1 MGYRYVRDDEDEDE
15 EEEIPVSR
23 RSAPRFGPFVTI
35 AAAILILFG
44 AASQVGKPTLSG
56 GLLPISIPMAVE
68 NDDDGGSRSDAVNGA
83 LVSLGARR
91 VPETSLTPSRPQV
104 RLDNQPIQPPR
115 TIVNHAPEY
124 NIQEPRNDLRPPA
137 PALMGNAQPG
147 GNEPS
152 RFDPAPEAAMQP
164 RMSGATYVVAAG
176 DNWKKVEKQT
186 GRRWQDIQKANPESK
201 SGLRVGMRLAIPGS

>member
-1 MGYRYVRDDEDEDE
+1 MGNRYIRDDEDEDE
-15 EEEIPVSR
+15 EDEAPVSR

-44 AASQVGKPTLSG
+44 AASQVGRPTLSG

-68 NDDDGGSRSDAVNGA
+68 NEDIGGNRTDEVNGA
-83 LVSLGARR
+83 IVSLGARR
-91 VPETSLTPSRPQV
+91 VPESSLTPSRQQV
-104 RLDNQPIQPPR
+104 RLDNQPVQPPR
-115 TIVNHAPEY
+115 TIVNLAPEY
-124 NIQEPRNDLRPPA
+124 GFQEPRNDLRPPQ
-137 PALMGNAQPG
+137 PTLMGNTQPG

-164 RMSGATYVVAAG
+164 RMPGTTYVVAAG

-186 GRRWQDIQKANPESK
+186 GKRWQDIQKANPESK
-201 SGLRVGMRLAIPGS
+201 SGLRVGMRLVIPGS